1 MSATP
6 FSLPPAPTDLKD
18 LLISSSQHAFHAEFG
33 RSLKKPKSG
42 RDGIYIGFR
51 SGSRDSM
58 RSLDFKK
65 PMGDKKVPYCL

>member
-1 MSATP
+1 MLVTP
-6 FSLPPAPTDLKD
+6 LPCPPASADLKD
-18 LLISSSQHAFHAEFG
+18 LLISSSHHAFHAQLG
-33 RSLKKPKSG
+33 RSMKKPGSAG
-42 RDGIYIGFR
+42 DGIYVGFR